1 MPELI
6 VHPCA
11 DFVIAEMPRSGSAKG
26 NAESLQQE
34 LARIKQLLPTEP
46 FPHIDMF
53 LLRLREAL
61 PERPNQS

>member
-6 VHPCA
+6 VRPCA

-26 NAESLQQE
+26 NAEGLRQE
-34 LARIKQLLPTEP
+34 LERMKQLLSAES